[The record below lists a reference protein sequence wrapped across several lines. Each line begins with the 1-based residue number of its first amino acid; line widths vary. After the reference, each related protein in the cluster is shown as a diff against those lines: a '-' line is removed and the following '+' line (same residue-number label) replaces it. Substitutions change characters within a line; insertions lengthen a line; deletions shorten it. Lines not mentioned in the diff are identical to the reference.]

1 MSPDHGQ
8 YGHMSVIG
16 KHIDATQPRKETTLA
31 RKSACH
37 CSALRQAS
45 RRITQMYDH
54 ALAPVGLRVTQLPI
68 LATLEEDGPMPMH
81 ALAARLVM
89 DRATL
94 GHNLRPLES
103 QNLVSRAVG
112 PDRRSRVVVL
122 TDEGRA
128 LLARA
133 RPLWRDAQTAFEAAF
148 GPDDAR
154 ALRTVL
160 ARVAALELDAAD

>member
-1 MSPDHGQ
+1 
-8 YGHMSVIG
+8 MSVIG
-16 KHIDATQPRKETTLA
+16 KHIDATQPRRDEKPA
-31 RKSACH
+31 RRSVCH
-37 CSALRQAS
+37 CSALRQAA

-68 LATLEEDGPMPMH
+68 LATLEEDGPMAMH
-81 ALAARLVM
+81 ALATRLVM

-94 GHNLRPLES
+94 GHNLRPLEG
-103 QNLVSRAVG
+103 QNLVTRVVG
-112 PDRRSRVVVL
+112 PDRRSRLVEL

-148 GPDDAR
+148 GHDDAR
-154 ALRTVL
+154 ALRSVL
-160 ARVAALELDAAD
+160 TRVAALELQGAD